1 MEGKRLQE
9 YLTIVLDMEKQIYME
24 KQLESEL
31 LDRKNRLC
39 VETFIKKPT
48 IKKVDDI
55 KSGHRWVISCG
66 VGLTL
71 GDVVGW
77 CCFFYVDFWWHGA
90 LGFLGVL
97 GLMASVVLLIV
108 GIISLA
114 SAWMESLS
122 MDDTEMQSFRAW
134 QEYEEAVKE
143 NQRRIS
149 QEKVQKIYLESEIKR
164 VEEKLRDSQM
174 RLQTLYSYGIVFPKY
189 QNFVM
194 ISSIHEYICSGRCS
208 TLEGHEGAYN
218 ILEMELRLDRIEG
231 KLDNIIQKLN
241 QIKDNQY
248 TIYYAIQ
255 EAKNQCSAL
264 VENSVN
270 IEKRLG
276 ELVTAGENT
285 NATIDSLHK
294 NSEIQKYISSQTQKE
309 LDYMNRM
316 NYLAGNYKAAVYG
329 PNF

>member
-1 MEGKRLQE
+1 MEL
-9 YLTIVLDMEKQIYME
+9 
-24 KQLESEL
+24 
-31 LDRKNRLC
+31 
-39 VETFIKKPT
+39 
-48 IKKVDDI
+48 
-55 KSGHRWVISCG
+55 
-66 VGLTL
+66 
-71 GDVVGW
+71 
-77 CCFFYVDFWWHGA
+77 FF
-90 LGFLGVL
+90 L
-97 GLMASVVLLIV
+97 
-108 GIISLA
+108 
-114 SAWMESLS
+114 
-122 MDDTEMQSFRAW
+122 
-134 QEYEEAVKE
+134 
-143 NQRRIS
+143 
-149 QEKVQKIYLESEIKR
+149 
-164 VEEKLRDSQM
+164 
-174 RLQTLYSYGIVFPKY
+174 KY

-285 NATIDSLHK
+285 NATIDSLH
-294 NSEIQKYISSQTQKE
+294 
-309 LDYMNRM
+309 
-316 NYLAGNYKAAVYG
+316 
-329 PNF
+329 